1 MRAVLQWK
9 FRVKGGGNTK
19 WGGALKAI
27 GKGGRDMSGVQKLT
41 IIKLCKNDCY
51 GLTLRLGFE
60 E

>member
-41 IIKLCKNDCY
+41 IMGRHLNCVKMTVM
-51 GLTLRLGFE
+51 G
-60 E
+60 